1 MPHALKRPN
10 LTAPR
15 PQPPRSQLMAAMNVT
30 PFIDVLLVL
39 LIMLILAIP
48 MAVNVT
54 EVDLPTDG
62 RPKHPVLATNVLTID
77 AGDRLA
83 WNGHVVTA
91 AELRAQLA
99 VVSDLPVPP
108 VLRFEPDAQASYDK
122 SARTLALIR
131 EEGAGNFVFSGN
143 EKYRDFP

>member
-1 MPHALKRPN
+1 MPHTLKRPS
-10 LTAPR
+10 LTVPR
-15 PQPPRSQLMAAMNVT
+15 PQPMSSMNVT

-48 MAVNVT
+48 MAANIT
-54 EVDLPTDG
+54 PVDLPSDG
-62 RPKHPVLATNVLTID
+62 QPKHPVLETNILTID
-77 AGDRLA
+77 AADRLA
-83 WNGHVVTA
+83 WNGHVVTTS
-91 AELRAQLA
+91 ELRAQLA
-99 VVSDLPVPP
+99 AASDLPVQP

-131 EEGAGNFVFSGN
+131 EEGADSFIFSGN